1 MIQRIQTIF
10 LLITIA
16 FNALLFKVNFYSL
29 KVNSNDLYY
38 TAWQSINVGSNE
50 IHINILHIVLQFA
63 LIAVSLFTIFKY
75 KDRKVQMKL
84 CVYLIFGT
92 LLSFAFALYNIF
104 TTNYSEYHFGFGS
117 YLISLI
123 VIMYICAY
131 FFIKRDEDLVR
142 SADRLRE

>member
-1 MIQRIQTIF
+1 MLQRIQTIF

-29 KVNSNDLYY
+29 KVNGNDLYY

-50 IHINILHIVLQFA
+50 IHFNILHILLQFA
-63 LIAVSLFTIFKY
+63 LISLTLYTIFKY
-75 KDRKVQMKL
+75 KDRKMQMKF
-84 CVYLIFGT
+84 CIYLIAGT
-92 LLSFAFALYNIF
+92 LISFAFALYNLF

-117 YLISLI
+117 YLISLL
-123 VIMYICAY
+123 VILYICAY